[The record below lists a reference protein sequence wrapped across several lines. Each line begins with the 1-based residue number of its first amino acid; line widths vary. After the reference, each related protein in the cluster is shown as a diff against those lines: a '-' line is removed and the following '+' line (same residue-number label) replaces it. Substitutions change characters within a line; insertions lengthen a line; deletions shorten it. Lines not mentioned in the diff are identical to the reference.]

1 MVHENYNADELVLME
16 VAAMT
21 GLVCSGEGPFSSPLW
36 ETVRFR
42 RAKDKKGWALLGIP
56 QPVYPLVALRLFE
69 LQVRLI
75 NRHETAGFTS
85 LLFEASP
92 PVAAKLACVFPAP
105 PGCDV
110 LKVSESGDRILSGK
124 AAKSAKAIAQR
135 PDPADEDPLAL
146 PTAA

>member
-1 MVHENYNADELVLME
+1 
-16 VAAMT
+16 MT
-21 GLVCSGEGPFSSPLW
+21 HLAYSSDVSFASPLW

-69 LQVRLI
+69 LQARLI
-75 NRHETAGFTS
+75 SRHETAGFTS

-105 PGCDV
+105 PGCDA

-124 AAKSAKAIAQR
+124 AAQSAKAISQR
-135 PDPADEDPLAL
+135 LDPADLDAGAL
-146 PTAA
+146 PEAA